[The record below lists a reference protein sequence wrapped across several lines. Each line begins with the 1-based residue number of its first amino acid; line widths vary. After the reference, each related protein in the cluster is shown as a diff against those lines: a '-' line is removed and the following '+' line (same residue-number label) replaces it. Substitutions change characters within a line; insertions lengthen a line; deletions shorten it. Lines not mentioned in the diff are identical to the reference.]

1 MSAINKAIVIA
12 SKAANKDLNEE
23 YQKFLGGVSIPQEKL
38 FPYVQSGKM
47 KYGGSVKKK
56 NGRRKK

>member
-1 MSAINKAIVIA
+1 MSALNKAIIMA
-12 SKAANKDLNEE
+12 AKAAGKDPQQE

-38 FPYVQSGKM
+38 FPVVTKGGM
-47 KYGGSVKKK
+47 RYGGSVKK

>member
-1 MSAINKAIVIA
+1 MSALNKAIVMA
-12 SKAANKDLNEE
+12 AKAAGKDPQQE

-38 FPYVQSGKM
+38 FPVVSRGGM

-56 NGRRKK
+56 NGNRKK